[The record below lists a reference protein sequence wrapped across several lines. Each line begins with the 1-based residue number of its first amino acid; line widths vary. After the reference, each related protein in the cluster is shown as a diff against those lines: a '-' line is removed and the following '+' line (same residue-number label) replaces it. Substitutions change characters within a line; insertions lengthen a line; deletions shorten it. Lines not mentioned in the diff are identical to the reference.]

1 MEEIRA
7 HASIGRMAV
16 HETALLPGN
25 VGKILDDRS
34 INVHTLTVGGGYV
47 WAGFSIRPS
56 LLIRMDPD
64 SLEYEKIQIP
74 DTGGLHCL
82 CYDGRY
88 LWISH
93 SSGHLTRFDPLYGS
107 HETIEL
113 WVRGRS
119 EVLRVKVFDYVFTSA
134 FDLIWIGVYNDPGR
148 LLAVDKETGEYEEVA
163 LPDTPSHSVRSLCFD
178 GQSIWVSIYSS
189 PASLIEV
196 HATTGEVRQVIRLEP
211 SLILGDPLAFDGQ
224 HIWQGFDTMPAK
236 VVRVDRESGLYT
248 SHSLHPLSSCVRA
261 LAYDGSSLWIGL
273 YTRPAEIARLN
284 PETKDF
290 VIYRLPKDFRYV
302 RALDWDGKYVWVA
315 LQNLRSGPSGIY
327 RILPEGES

>member
-88 LWISH
+88 CGYLIH
-93 SSGHLTRFDPLYGS
+93 QDTLLVLIPCTDHTR
-107 HETIEL
+107 
-113 WVRGRS
+113 
-119 EVLRVKVFDYVFTSA
+119 
-134 FDLIWIGVYNDPGR
+134 
-148 LLAVDKETGEYEEVA
+148 
-163 LPDTPSHSVRSLCFD
+163 
-178 GQSIWVSIYSS
+178 Q
-189 PASLIEV
+189 
-196 HATTGEVRQVIRLEP
+196 
-211 SLILGDPLAFDGQ
+211 
-224 HIWQGFDTMPAK
+224 
-236 VVRVDRESGLYT
+236 
-248 SHSLHPLSSCVRA
+248 
-261 LAYDGSSLWIGL
+261 
-273 YTRPAEIARLN
+273 
-284 PETKDF
+284 
-290 VIYRLPKDFRYV
+290 
-302 RALDWDGKYVWVA
+302 
-315 LQNLRSGPSGIY
+315 
-327 RILPEGES
+327 